1 MLSAI
6 EFCKSIHERF
16 KILSVTGGVPRY
28 LEEINPSK
36 LVNENIKNLCFT
48 NSGILFREFWDIFAK
63 RSDIWDYYKIF
74 SESKE
79 FTNITEAI
87 ELQNSGHVSEYLSD
101 LMKSGFVPR
110 YYTWNIGS

>member
-1 MLSAI
+1 MELNIKDCNILLSAI

-48 NSGILFREFWDIFAK
+48 NSGILFREF
-63 RSDIWDYYKIF
+63 
-74 SESKE
+74 
-79 FTNITEAI
+79 
-87 ELQNSGHVSEYLSD
+87 
-101 LMKSGFVPR
+101 
-110 YYTWNIGS
+110 